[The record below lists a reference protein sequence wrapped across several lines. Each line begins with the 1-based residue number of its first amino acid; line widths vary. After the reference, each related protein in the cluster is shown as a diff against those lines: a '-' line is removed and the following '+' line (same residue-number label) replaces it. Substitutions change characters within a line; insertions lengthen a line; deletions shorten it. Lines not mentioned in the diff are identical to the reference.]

1 MSEEYLI
8 PRIAL
13 IIISIIVIFY
23 SSKLKWENKLP
34 NQLFV
39 ILLVFWII
47 VIVISAYPSLL
58 DDFLSNIGLENR
70 AQFLLVITVIVLLY
84 VIYTQMSKN
93 KNLSLDINR
102 IISDIAISNFKQNAN
117 ELRNSIVL
125 LIPALN
131 EVKSLPKVLSQIP
144 SELLN
149 HKISV
154 VVIDDGSSDDTYKI
168 AIEQGAY
175 CLRHETNLG
184 QGSAL
189 LTGINFTQKHSP
201 AVLVTFDADG
211 QHDVNDLKNLIQP
224 ILSNKCQMTVGSR
237 FIGHQEYE
245 NTERLIGIHF
255 FTNLINFLCKSDI
268 SDCTNGLRAFTPDIL
283 QKIKLKEKKFS
294 APEILVET
302 LMKGFVIE
310 NIPTTIKKRT
320 AGQTKKPRL
329 GFAFGLLRVILSTW
343 IKNKV

>member
-1 MSEEYLI
+1 MSSGSSSAPSASDKIFNAFFAVSSKIFRSSLAIEILS
-8 PRIAL
+8 
-13 IIISIIVIFY
+13 IIILVAVIFY

-39 ILLVFWII
+39 ILLIFWII

-154 VVIDDGSSDDTYKI
+154 VVIDDGSSDETFTNAKSKI
-168 AIEQGAY
+168 IG
-175 CLRHETNLG
+175 
-184 QGSAL
+184 
-189 LTGINFTQKHSP
+189 
-201 AVLVTFDADG
+201 
-211 QHDVNDLKNLIQP
+211 LKNALGGS
-224 ILSNKCQMTVGSR
+224 ILGRISSLLNFSNLKKFKKRLDPRLYNGAI
-237 FIGHQEYE
+237 FIGLDSPVVKSHGGTDY
-245 NTERLIGIHF
+245 IGFSNSLDVCNRIIKG
-255 FTNLINFLCKSDI
+255 NLID
-268 SDCTNGLRAFTPDIL
+268 
-283 QKIKLKEKKFS
+283 KIR
-294 APEILVET
+294 
-302 LMKGFVIE
+302 E
-310 NIPTTIKKRT
+310 NI
-320 AGQTKKPRL
+320 
-329 GFAFGLLRVILSTW
+329 
-343 IKNKV
+343 